1 MTEVK
6 ADDWRVVLV
15 TVENAKCRLC
25 GELVP
30 RGEQGQHLGRVVGDA
45 AGGGRDRA
53 EHGQAHQR
61 RASSAYSCGP

>member
-30 RGEQGQHLGRVVGDA
+30 RGERAWYLSGRGLQCLECPGVPTEEDH
-45 AGGGRDRA
+45 D
-53 EHGQAHQR
+53 
-61 RASSAYSCGP
+61 